1 MNATEG
7 ESSQTTLLQSGLEAR
22 ACLVLEEGVSRSDA
36 RIRSRLNQARQA
48 AVAEAAKGSALAWLH
63 RAFRRQALMPAGA
76 AAAAALLAVF
86 MLSGGHHLTQS
97 VAETPASA
105 LDVLDLVT
113 DDDAMNLMEDN
124 DSSFY
129 EWAAAQ
135 GDSPGQGAGQGAG
148 NGAGGATT

>member
-1 MNATEG
+1 MNASDAEPARST
-7 ESSQTTLLQSGLEAR
+7 LQSGLEVR
-22 ACLVLEEGVSRSDA
+22 SRLVLEEGLSRIDA
-36 RIRSRLNQARQA
+36 RTRSRLNQARQA
-48 AVAEAAKGSALAWLH
+48 AVAEAARGSALTWLQ
-63 RAFRRQALMPAGA
+63 RAFSRHALMPAGA
-76 AAAAALLAVF
+76 AAAAALIAVF

-97 VAETPASA
+97 AADNPAST

-135 GDSPGQGAGQGAG
+135 GDSP
-148 NGAGGATT
+148 ATT